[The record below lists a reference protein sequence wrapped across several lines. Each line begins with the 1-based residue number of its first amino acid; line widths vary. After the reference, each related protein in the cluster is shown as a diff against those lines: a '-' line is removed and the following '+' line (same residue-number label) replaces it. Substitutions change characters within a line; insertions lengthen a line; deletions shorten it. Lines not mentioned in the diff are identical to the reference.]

1 MRSIFTTKQARE
13 ALKIYLELNDN
24 PSPYIF
30 TSISHKGESGFLSTN
45 AVEDIVR
52 KYTKLAGI
60 SKRVTPHT
68 LRHSFATSLI
78 KKGADIRA
86 VQTLLGHSSITTT
99 QIYTHVDDKH
109 LQKVH
114 DLLEE

>member
-1 MRSIFTTKQARE
+1 MRAVFTTKQARD
-13 ALKIYLELNDN
+13 ALTRYLQIRANDN
-24 PSPYIF
+24 PFLF
-30 TSISHKGESGFLSTN
+30 TSLSGNSLGKVLSTN
-45 AVEDIVR
+45 AIEEIVK
-52 KYTKLAGI
+52 KYSKLAGI

-78 KKGADIRA
+78 QKGADIRA